1 MAKQFKVALTFGRFN
16 LLHLG
21 HLDLFRQMGEVA
33 TEVLIGVSTGPSNL
47 SVRDRTQTIT
57 HALTKDP
64 EFNSTFQ
71 LLPKRQP
78 FEFMAEIKLY
88 NPDEV
93 VLYLGEDQFEL
104 AKSFEKHAGVASVLI
119 PRLTSSSAI
128 RGMIDNGDWALL
140 SKHVPMSILN
150 KVVQLRETE
159 RCLVSP

>member
-21 HLDLFRQMGEVA
+21 HLRPLQTNGRSQLLKFSLESQLVPLICLFV
-33 TEVLIGVSTGPSNL
+33 TELVE
-47 SVRDRTQTIT
+47 TIT

-104 AKSFEKHAGVASVLI
+104 AKSFEKHAGVASVLTI

-150 KVVQLRETE
+150 VK
-159 RCLVSP
+159 